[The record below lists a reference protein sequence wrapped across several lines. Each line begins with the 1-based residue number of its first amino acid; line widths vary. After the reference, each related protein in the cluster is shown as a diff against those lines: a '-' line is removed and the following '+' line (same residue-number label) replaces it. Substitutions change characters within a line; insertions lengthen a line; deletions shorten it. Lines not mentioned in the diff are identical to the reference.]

1 MAVPTLFMN
10 DMRSLI
16 NVFRILVGGLIEKEI
31 LSTFG
36 HSYIINE
43 LLSLQE
49 IKGRGY
55 VGG

>member
-49 IKGRGY
+49 IKGRG
-55 VGG
+55 